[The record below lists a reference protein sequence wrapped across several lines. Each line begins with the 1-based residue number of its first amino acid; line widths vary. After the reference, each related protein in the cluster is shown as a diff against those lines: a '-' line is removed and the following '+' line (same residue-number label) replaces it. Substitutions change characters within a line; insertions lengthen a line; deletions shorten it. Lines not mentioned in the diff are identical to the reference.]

1 MPAKRIVNSKKQ
13 IAKKETKKTVRNAS
27 VSGLSVSVY
36 NAKGLKSG
44 TMTLP
49 KEIFGADINER
60 LLAQAVR
67 VYLSNKR
74 QGTVST
80 KTRGEVKGSSRKIYR
95 QKGTGRARHG
105 SIRAPIFVKG
115 GLVFGPKPRDF
126 GLSLPK
132 KMKKAAL
139 FAALS
144 AKLRDGEVKVVQGF
158 EKLPPKTKNV
168 AESLSKMGEYG
179 RRVLLVTP
187 GNTENIVRAGKNIED
202 LEILPSNMLNAYKVL
217 DSKSVIFMKDS
228 IDSLKNN
235 FLEQKGK
242 KWIESL

>member
-1 MPAKRIVNSKKQ
+1 MPAKPRIKNQELGIKKASSKKPVARSQ
-13 IAKKETKKTVRNAS
+13 SRT
-27 VSGLSVSVY
+27 GLSVTVY
-36 NAKGLKSG
+36 NAKGLKAG

-49 KEIFGADINER
+49 KEIFGAEVNER

-126 GLSLPK
+126 SLTLPK
-132 KMKKAAL
+132 KMRKAAL
-139 FAALS
+139 ISALS
-144 AKLRDGEVKVVQGF
+144 GKLKDGDIKVIQGL
-158 EKLPPKTKNV
+158 EKLPPKTKNM
-168 AESLSKMGEYG
+168 AQGLSKIGDYG
-179 RRVLLVTP
+179 KRTLLVTA
-187 GNTENIVRAGKNIED
+187 GKAENVVRAGRNIED
-202 LEILPSNMLNAYKVL
+202 LEIISANMLNAYRIL
-217 DSKSVIFMKDS
+217 NNKSVIFMKDS
-228 IDSLKNN
+228 IESLKNN
-235 FLEQKGK
+235 FLKGK
-242 KWIESL
+242 NESR